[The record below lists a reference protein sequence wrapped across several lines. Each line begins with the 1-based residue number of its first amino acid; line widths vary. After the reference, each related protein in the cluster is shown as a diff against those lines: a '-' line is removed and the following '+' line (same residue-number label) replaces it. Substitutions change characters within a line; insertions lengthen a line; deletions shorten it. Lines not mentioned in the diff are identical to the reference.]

1 MTAPAPKA
9 VPTPALALAAAWAA
23 TGRVPAEVCRFR
35 TGVAHHVYEAP
46 FDDGRLSIVIRMGT
60 PGQRAGLAEG
70 VRLNRLLRPLG
81 VPLPEVLAAGLDEP
95 CPWVALER
103 LPGTDLVYVIGAL
116 SNGQLRAVAEGVAA
130 AQVGAAR
137 AGSAGRYG
145 YAAASAAAPH
155 PRWSGVLE
163 ANLARSRVRLQA
175 AGLFGT
181 GPVETVAKL
190 VEKRRDELDAVPA
203 TAFLHDT
210 TTKNVI
216 VASDGTF
223 SGIVDVDDLCWGDPR
238 YAPALTLAVL
248 LAYGGPS
255 AYIDHWMRAAG
266 HRDDGLFR
274 LYVALFLVDLMGEH
288 GQRFN
293 GNERPSTPEAR
304 NRLLR
309 AFGKAEP
316 HARA

>member
-1 MTAPAPKA
+1 MTASAPGA
-9 VPTPALALAAAWAA
+9 VPTPALALAAARAA
-23 TGRVPAEVCRFR
+23 TGRVPAEVRRFR

-46 FDDGRLSIVIRMGT
+46 FDDDRPSIVVRMGT
-60 PGQRAGLAEG
+60 PEQRAGLAEG

-95 CPWVALER
+95 IPWVALER
-103 LPGTDLVYVIGAL
+103 LPGTDLDHVIGAL
-116 SNGQLRAVAEGVAA
+116 PDGQLRAVAEGVAA
-130 AQVGAAR
+130 AQAGAAR
-137 AGSAGRYG
+137 ASSAGRYG
-145 YAAASAAAPH
+145 YAAAPAAAPH

-163 ANLARSRVRLQA
+163 ANLARSRARIQA
-175 AGLFGT
+175 AGLFET
-181 GPVETVAKL
+181 GPVEAVAGL
-190 VEKRRDELDAVPA
+190 VERRRDELDAVPA

-216 VASDGTF
+216 VAPDGTL
-223 SGIVDVDDLCWGDPR
+223 SGVVDVDDLCWGDPR

-248 LAYGGPS
+248 LAYGGPPE
-255 AYIDHWMRAAG
+255 YVGHWMRAAG

-304 NRLLR
+304 DQLLR
-309 AFGKAEP
+309 AFEKAEP
-316 HARA
+316 HA